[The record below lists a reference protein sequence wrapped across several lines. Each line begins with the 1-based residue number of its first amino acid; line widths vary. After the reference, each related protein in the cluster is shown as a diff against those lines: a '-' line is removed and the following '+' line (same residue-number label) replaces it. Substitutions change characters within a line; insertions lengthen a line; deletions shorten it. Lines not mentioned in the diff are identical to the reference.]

1 MIDFE
6 PSEEQTLMV
15 TAARQLAEKLR
26 ARTREI
32 EKVRGLPSDLRST
45 AFEMGLGGA
54 VAVPESHGGAGLG
67 MVTAVLLEEAL
78 ATGDAAAPF
87 VLSGPGALGSALT
100 ELATPEQAQRWMALL
115 GDATKTGAVAWSE
128 PKANR
133 ERAGFTTTATKEGD
147 EWVLRGEKAFV
158 HNAENADVILVF
170 AQVDAAAGWKGLGA
184 FMVEKSAKGLALRE
198 RSTTLGLDAVGVSN
212 VVLEAVRVP
221 ESARLTPVGNFDGA
235 VLRFFVR
242 EGLKVAA
249 RAVGLSQAAFDVAL
263 DYVSNRKAFGKPI
276 GHFQAVAFTLADRA
290 MDVDAARAMVWRAAA
305 AWDAFAAD
313 GKPGSEKEALRDSAW
328 AISYALEAVMKAG
341 DDAVQ
346 LHGGAGFMRDYPVEK
361 WMRDA
366 KQLQLCVL
374 TSEQADQIAAA
385 LDLGAPLDPALLLP
399 TPETQAVF
407 T

>member
-1 MIDFE
+1 
-6 PSEEQTLMV
+6 
-15 TAARQLAEKLR
+15 
-26 ARTREI
+26 
-32 EKVRGLPSDLRST
+32 
-45 AFEMGLGGA
+45 MGLGGA

-87 VLSGPGALGSALT
+87 VLSGPARSVALT
-100 ELATPEQAQRWMALL
+100 SCHPEQAQLD
-115 GDATKTGAVAWSE
+115 GVARRRDEDW
-128 PKANR
+128 R
-133 ERAGFTTTATKEGD
+133 RRVERTEGRPRTCRLHD
-147 EWVLRGEKAFV
+147 HRHERGRQVVLRGEKAFV

-290 MDVDAARAMVWRAAA
+290 MDVDAGPGDGLARGRLGRLRRRRKAGPRKM
-305 AWDAFAAD
+305 
-313 GKPGSEKEALRDSAW
+313 RDSAW